1 MEMVLW
7 WCTPLQLVMLYLT
20 SKVVQFKVMA
30 SGRFALQKA
39 NRIYVF
45 ERLRLPPRYQPM
57 TATYILSLAWKSMQT
72 TPMPDDFRPG
82 LWPEWT
88 DWDSFKNLF
97 NKATSAEV
105 TYPHIL
111 RAAGGMGWRVWKFQ
125 SELSYESGTNF
136 PIMLKTY
143 INRLGGKTV
152 WLATYAAPGYAAH
165 IGQVPV
171 TPNARGGWGYPRGM
185 SMRNVLEFWERKVR
199 KDGNHI
205 HKRWTVNLPEADGFH
220 AIGQPIYLSDD
231 ADLCETYF
239 IARNTDLEDTGLEY
253 EGNDLNNQW
262 HWPHNLPTPHRLGG
276 HLI

>member
-1 MEMVLW
+1 MELVLW
-7 WCTPLQLVMLYLT
+7 LCTPLQLVMLYLT

-30 SGRFALQKA
+30 SGRFALQNA
-39 NRIYVF
+39 HRIYVF

-72 TPMPDDFRPG
+72 MPDDFRSG
-82 LWPEWT
+82 LGPHWT

-125 SELSYESGTNF
+125 SEESYDGFWTSF

-152 WLATYAAPGYAAH
+152 WFAEYTAPGYAVRTKRDASLEY
-165 IGQVPV
+165 G
-171 TPNARGGWGYPRGM
+171 PRPL
-185 SMRNVLEFWERKVR
+185 SKCNVLKFCERSLC
-199 KDGNHI
+199 DGNHTQ
-205 HKRWTVNLPEADGFH
+205 KRWTVNLPEADGFH

-231 ADLCETYF
+231 SDLCETYF
-239 IARNTDLEDTGLEY
+239 IAPKAEPEWPHNQWHNHEH
-253 EGNDLNNQW
+253 EGNYRNNQW
-262 HWPHNLPTPHRLGG
+262 HWPRNLPVPHRLGG